1 MFIILLSLNVSL
13 RNECVSLNDEP
24 CMVRPNFIDLNPFKL
39 NYYPFMVSF
48 DKCSRS
54 GNVPDQ
60 FPTKICVPSETKY
73 VNV

>member
-1 MFIILLSLNVSL
+1 
-13 RNECVSLNDEP
+13 
-24 CMVRPNFIDLNPFKL
+24 MVRPNFIDLNPFKL